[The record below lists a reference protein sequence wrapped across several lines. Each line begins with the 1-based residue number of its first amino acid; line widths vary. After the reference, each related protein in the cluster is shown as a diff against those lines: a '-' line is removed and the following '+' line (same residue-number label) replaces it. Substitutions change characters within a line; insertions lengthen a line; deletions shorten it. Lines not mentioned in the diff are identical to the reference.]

1 MAMLELARE
10 RPVLLAVEEFDRFN
24 RQISLCGT
32 SLGRR
37 GVCGA
42 LPVPARRAAGPGR
55 GGNQPKSLLTL
66 FSVIFLPATLIP
78 SMGNEMWEASRLA
91 AVQMDFGRSSG

>member
-32 SLGRR
+32 
-37 GVCGA
+37 
-42 LPVPARRAAGPGR
+42 RACRQLQQAH
-55 GGNQPKSLLTL
+55 T
-66 FSVIFLPATLIP
+66 
-78 SMGNEMWEASRLA
+78 
-91 AVQMDFGRSSG
+91 